1 MGPPAVVVLGI
12 GPERPVEMPPTVD
25 EGPVEDLGPD
35 RLDHA
40 LGVSVGVRSLDRRH
54 DHPGTFRANARVERP
69 AELRV
74 MVSDEEPD
82 GAGASVEAQREVA
95 RLLR

>member
-1 MGPPAVVVLGI
+1 MGI
-12 GPERPVEMPPTVD
+12 
-25 EGPVEDLGPD
+25 
-35 RLDHA
+35 
-40 LGVSVGVRSLDRRH
+40 GVRSLDRRH
-54 DHPGTFRANARVERP
+54 DHPGTFRANDRVERP